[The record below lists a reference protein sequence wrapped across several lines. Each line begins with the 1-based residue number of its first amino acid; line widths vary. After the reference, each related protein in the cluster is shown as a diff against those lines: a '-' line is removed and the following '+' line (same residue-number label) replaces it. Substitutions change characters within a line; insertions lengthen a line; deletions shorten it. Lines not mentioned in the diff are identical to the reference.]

1 MEIDMIGQFNRRAF
15 LAGAAGVAIDH
26 AGFPRALAQEGAKRG
41 GTVSIYVNSEQR
53 VLNPA
58 LRASTGVSIIG
69 AKIVEP
75 LIDLGPDGRP
85 DPRLAF
91 SWSSSADGLSITFK
105 LRPNVKWH
113 DGVPFTSADVQF
125 VAMEIWKKHLNYG
138 ATLQLYL
145 DAVDTPDELTAIFRY
160 SRPMPM
166 NLLLRALPELGYVV
180 PKHVFDGSNVL
191 QNPANAAPI
200 GTGPFKFS
208 KYERGQYVMAE
219 RNEEYWAKDKPY
231 VDRLIWRFIPDR
243 SAAMAAIESG
253 QINVATFP
261 SLAQNEIERFSNDKR
276 FELTT
281 RGSESLPFHN
291 TVEFNF
297 RRKELADLRVRRAII
312 HALDVD
318 FFCKNFLYGFGKRAQ
333 GPIPSTSTAFF
344 TAGAP
349 DYPFDKKRAEALLEE
364 AGYRRGADGIRFAV
378 KLLPAPWG
386 EDVTL
391 WATFMQQSLQQVGIK
406 VELVRYDAA
415 GYLTNVY
422 KDWNFDLATGWHQY
436 RVDPAVSTTVWY
448 RSGSPKGT
456 PWTNQWGWQSDSVD
470 RLIDDAAVTTEP
482 TRRKALYAELTTKV
496 CEELPVWMAI
506 ERQFISLGTRS
517 LQNAYNNPH
526 WAWSHWS
533 DLWVA

>member
-1 MEIDMIGQFNRRAF
+1 
-15 LAGAAGVAIDH
+15 
-26 AGFPRALAQEGAKRG
+26 
-41 GTVSIYVNSEQR
+41 
-53 VLNPA
+53 
-58 LRASTGVSIIG
+58 
-69 AKIVEP
+69 
-75 LIDLGPDGRP
+75 
-85 DPRLAF
+85 
-91 SWSSSADGLSITFK
+91 
-105 LRPNVKWH
+105 
-113 DGVPFTSADVQF
+113 
-125 VAMEIWKKHLNYG
+125 
-138 ATLQLYL
+138 
-145 DAVDTPDELTAIFRY
+145 
-160 SRPMPM
+160 
-166 NLLLRALPELGYVV
+166 
-180 PKHVFDGSNVL
+180 
-191 QNPANAAPI
+191 
-200 GTGPFKFS
+200 
-208 KYERGQYVMAE
+208 MAE

-349 DYPFDKKRAEALLEE
+349 DYPFDKKRAEALLDE